1 MDTPVLVPNIDEAI
15 PLPANAAEALPEL
28 SREQEIEMRART
40 IKLISDLSGTPVIP
54 TAENIAQAEELA
66 REMMDNPAKR
76 IEFSKYPNETMAW
89 VAGMIQQS
97 NCALVDDLS
106 EYKNYVINK
115 LVLEI
120 EQTSDPKIRMQAV
133 TKLGEVDGV
142 DAFKRRTET
151 THVIKPIE
159 EVEKELLDTI
169 KTIRTRKADPKAL
182 ELKPEDYEVV
192 SDNLDQPLQ

>member
-1 MDTPVLVPNIDEAI
+1 MDTAVLVPNIDEAI
-15 PLPANAAEALPEL
+15 PLPANAVDALPEL

-40 IKLISDLSGTPVIP
+40 IKLISDLSGVPVIP

-66 REMMDNPAKR
+66 REMLDNPDKR
-76 IEFSKYPNETMAW
+76 IEFSKYPNEVMAW

-120 EQTSDPKIRMQAV
+120 EQTKDPKIRMQAV

-159 EVEKELLDTI
+159 EVEKELLETI
-169 KTIRTRKADPKAL
+169 KTIRTRKADPKLL
-182 ELKPEDYEVV
+182 EIKPEDYEVV
-192 SDNLDQPLQ
+192 DNNDESSLQ